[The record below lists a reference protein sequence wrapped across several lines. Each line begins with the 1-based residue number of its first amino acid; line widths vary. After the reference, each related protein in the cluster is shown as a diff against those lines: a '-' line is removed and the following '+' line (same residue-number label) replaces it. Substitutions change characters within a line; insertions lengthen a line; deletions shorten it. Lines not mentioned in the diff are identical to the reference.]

1 MLCRVVRL
9 LNQNASFLE
18 KITYPVSRTA
28 HLLNLTGNSPRRKA
42 CLTEQGTYFIKP
54 TAYSNQWVA
63 HSIEQI
69 AYYIKQT
76 AHFIEP
82 IAHSFEQ
89 VAHSI
94 EPIVYSFE
102 KTAHFIEPITYSF
115 EKVACFIKQG
125 GYSIGKGVY
134 SIKQGVYSIGKGAYL
149 PKQKGYLFGQRVQ
162 TCCFGAVFM
171 YLNLSGWE
179 NLTGCRRG
187 GRGFCTGEGF
197 EGFVVCCSW
206 FVVMV
211 VGLFLASGFWLLVPG
226 FGLLPYCR
234 AYGPEVVRGSCLL
247 APCPLHPARGSLS

>member
-197 EGFVVCCSW
+197 EGFVVCCHGCR
-206 FVVMV
+206 VV
-211 VGLFLASGFWLLVPG
+211 FGFWLLA
-226 FGLLPYCR
+226 FGSRLR
-234 AYGPEVVRGSCLL
+234 ASTI
-247 APCPLHPARGSLS
+247 LSGLRP